1 MVKRN
6 ILPPLM
12 ADPVR
17 AGFPSPAEHYIEK
30 PLDLNEYFFRH
41 PEAAYMVRV
50 TGDSMRDAGIMP
62 GDILSVDRSLDFFD
76 GAIVIA
82 SVNGEFTVK
91 YLRQGN
97 GKVFLE
103 AANPDYPVIEFS
115 ENDDVRCWGVVTGL
129 VRKFYTAAATF
140 SPVKAPEKTASPRPD
155 ARQSGL
161 IITHGTRQKYKSK
174 LLSGK

>member
-1 MVKRN
+1 MVKSN
-6 ILPPLM
+6 IFPPLM

-91 YLRQGN
+91 YLRMRN

-103 AANPDYPVIEFS
+103 PANPAYPVIEFS

-129 VRKFYTAAATF
+129 VRKFYTANTAL
-140 SPVKAPEKTASPRPD
+140 SPVNIPESRPQTRSAASSD
-155 ARQSGL
+155 AL
-161 IITHGTRQKYKSK
+161 IIGRGTRQKYQSK
-174 LLSGK
+174 LSSGK